1 MNPILR
7 NILAILA
14 GCVVG
19 FIVNMGLIMLSPM
32 VIAPPAGVDPSNMES
47 ISANMHL
54 YEIKHFIMPFLAHAL
69 GTLAGAFTAAKLGV
83 SNKMILAFVIGG
95 FFIVGG
101 IMAVRMLPAPM
112 WFNILDLVMAYFPM
126 AWLGGILAGANR
138 RVN

>member
-7 NILAILA
+7 NILAVLA